1 MRSLLAMTRANV
13 KMSVRNRTA
22 LFWNLAFPAL
32 FIVIFGVVFGRGVQI
47 DVRVGIVEPA
57 SAFGEEVAAA
67 MAANEAFAVS
77 RGPAAQELTRLEAG
91 DRDVVLDFPA
101 QPAADGRPA
110 VDLRYDPAAGP
121 NGALA
126 VAAVRQTLIETAGG
140 EPPVAIAEAP
150 VRAAEITF
158 MDAFVPGI
166 LAMSLMNSGIIGL
179 STAFVN
185 YRERGILRRIK
196 VTPFP
201 LTSFVLARILS
212 QMILAVAQA
221 LILVGLAAVLFGL
234 HLRGNPLV
242 ILLVIGLGAL
252 AFLAIGFAI
261 SGFARNAEAAA
272 SYANLA
278 TFPMLFLS
286 GIFFSLENAPAW
298 LLPLTRLLPLPYLV
312 EALRGPMTRGEGLTA
327 IWPDLLVLA
336 AVFVAAMAV
345 AVRFFRWDAQPT

>member
-1 MRSLLAMTRANV
+1 MRV
-13 KMSVRNRTA
+13 EVY
-22 LFWNLAFPAL
+22 
-32 FIVIFGVVFGRGVQI
+32 
-47 DVRVGIVEPA
+47 VGIAEPV

-67 MAANEAFAVS
+67 LAADEAFTVS
-77 RGPAAQELTRLEAG
+77 RGPAEQELARLEAG
-91 DRDVVLDFPA
+91 DRAAVLRFPA
-101 QPAADGRPA
+101 APSVDADGRPE
-110 VDLRYDPAAGP
+110 VDLLYDPAAGP
-121 NGALA
+121 NEGIA
-126 VAAVRQTLIETAGG
+126 VAAVRQVLIETAGG
-140 EPPVAIAEAP
+140 ELPVAITEEP
-150 VRAAEITF
+150 VQAADISF

-196 VTPFP
+196 MTPFP
-201 LTSFVLARILS
+201 LTSFVLARVLS
-212 QMILAVAQA
+212 QMVLAVAQS
-221 LILVGLAAVLFGL
+221 LILVVLAALLFGL

-242 ILLVIGLGAL
+242 ILLTIVLGAL

-312 EALRGPMTRGEGLTA
+312 EALRGPMTRGEGLAA
-327 IWPDLLVLA
+327 IWPDLAVLA